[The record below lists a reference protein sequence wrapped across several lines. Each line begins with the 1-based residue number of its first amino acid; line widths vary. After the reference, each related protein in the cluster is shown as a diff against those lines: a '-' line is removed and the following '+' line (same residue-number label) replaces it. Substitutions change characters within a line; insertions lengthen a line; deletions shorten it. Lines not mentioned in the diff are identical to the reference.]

1 MHTTSSEIEY
11 HGHGLNLLH
20 DESGWRRDSQ
30 GFHGSIRLIEPG
42 YFRLGRGGE
51 GKIIGRITR
60 RENVWRS
67 TKKKNSKRGEGEKM
81 SVPNTPR
88 VAPRSDDFL
97 ELTGPPPPSIVGFS
111 MRKIYPRMIDPRPS
125 PPALS
130 FTLYRLTLWPT
141 DIELLLHLRPSR
153 LSPSLRIP
161 SRAL

>member
-67 TKKKNSKRGEGEKM
+67 TKKLERKSPCRTHRG
-81 SVPNTPR
+81 SR
-88 VAPRSDDFL
+88 HSSRSDDFL
-97 ELTGPPPPSIVGFS
+97 ELTGPPPSIVGFS
-111 MRKIYPRMIDPRPS
+111 MRKIYPRMIDPS
-125 PPALS
+125 PPTLS
-130 FTLYRLTLWPT
+130 FTLYRLTLCPT

>member
-67 TKKKNSKRGEGEKM
+67 TKKLEAGRENLRAEHTVNRTLVPKRRL
-81 SVPNTPR
+81 SRIN
-88 VAPRSDDFL
+88 RSTTFHCR
-97 ELTGPPPPSIVGFS
+97 IS
-111 MRKIYPRMIDPRPS
+111 MRKIYPRMIDPS
-125 PPALS
+125 PPTLS
-130 FTLYRLTLWPT
+130 FTLYRLTLCPT

>member
-67 TKKKNSKRGEGEKM
+67 TKKLEARKI
-81 SVPNTPR
+81 SVPNTPW
-88 VAPRSDDFL
+88 VAPLVPKRRLSRINRSTTFHCR
-97 ELTGPPPPSIVGFS
+97 IS
-111 MRKIYPRMIDPRPS
+111 MRKIYPRMIDPS
-125 PPALS
+125 PPTLS
-130 FTLYRLTLWPT
+130 FTLYRLTLCPT

>member
-1 MHTTSSEIEY
+1 MEERFPGISRLDTVNRARLFSSRP
-11 HGHGLNLLH
+11 
-20 DESGWRRDSQ
+20 RR
-30 GFHGSIRLIEPG
+30 
-42 YFRLGRGGE
+42 
-51 GKIIGRITR
+51 R
-60 RENVWRS
+60 RENNR
-67 TKKKNSKRGEGEKM
+67 TDNAKGERLAIHQKKNSKRGEGEKM